1 MRTIDDMP
9 RERAVNRIN
18 EKRNLALNVIVYL
31 VMNAVFVAGWAPNAG
46 QPLPGGFFWPI
57 IPIVAWGTGLLIY
70 GYHVLGGANSTKS
83 Q

>member
-1 MRTIDDMP
+1 MRTIDDTP

-18 EKRNLALNVIVYL
+18 EKRSLALNVIVYPVL
-31 VMNAVFVAGWAPNAG
+31 NAVFGAGWAPSAG
-46 QPLPGGFFWPI
+46 QPLPGGVFWPI

-70 GYHVLGGANSTKS
+70 GYHVNRGANSIKS